1 MALADNAAVRSAVGN
16 PDVKPVVKAAEDK
29 LSQTR
34 RGKELAVTTP
44 THWPLPVG
52 DELFRGI
59 YTRSG
64 AGTTEAL
71 AVCSAIAGEGRTT
84 ISLGLGVTLA
94 QDFPD
99 QRVLV
104 VETDAQRP
112 ALAAD
117 FDVEPTPGLV
127 DCLLNEQPVQL
138 AYRPTSLDNLQF
150 VPVGGA
156 APYSGRLMRSS
167 RMALALHAMRETH
180 DVVILDLPPV
190 LVNSDTLLLADLA
203 DGVIFVVRAGV
214 TPSSL
219 VNKAL
224 AQLDEAKLRGVVL
237 NGACSSIP
245 GWLQRLCGL

>member
-1 MALADNAAVRSAVGN
+1 MALADDAAVRSTVGN
-16 PDVKPVVKAAEDK
+16 QRVAPATPAPAGSLVQA
-29 LSQTR
+29 R
-34 RGKELAVTTP
+34 GGKELAAAPPHDWT
-44 THWPLPVG
+44 LPVT

-64 AGTTEAL
+64 SGTTETL

-84 ISLGLGVTLA
+84 ISLGLAVTLA

-104 VETDAQRP
+104 VETDVQRP
-112 ALAAD
+112 ALATD

-127 DCLLNEQPVQL
+127 DCLLGEQPVQL
-138 AYRPTSLDNLQF
+138 AYRPTYLDNLQI
-150 VPVGGA
+150 VPVGSA
-156 APYSGRLMRSS
+156 APHAGRLMRSS
-167 RMALALHAMRETH
+167 RMALALHAMRQTH

-214 TPSSL
+214 TPASL
-219 VNKAL
+219 VNKAI

-237 NGACSSIP
+237 NGARSSIP